1 MDTDPHAP
9 TAATH
14 AGTTRELNFG
24 IISFVTVLF
33 VLLLII
39 TITGAT
45 GWFRWEF
52 NNAAARQADVA
63 GLNADLVRL
72 QDEQRAHLDGKID
85 RAMAEVAEDF

>member
-1 MDTDPHAP
+1 M
-9 TAATH
+9 
-14 AGTTRELNFG
+14 GTTRELNFG
-24 IISFVTVLF
+24 IITFVTVLF

-52 NNAAARQADVA
+52 NNAAARQADAA

-72 QDEQRAHLDGKID
+72 QDGQRAHLDGKID
-85 RAMAEVAEDF
+85 AAMAEVAEAF